1 MGSLVQHRAR
11 LISVPRPALVM
22 YATVRARLRA
32 SEFGMT
38 ALAIGVGVLAG
49 LCVAV
54 MTSVVNAAHMRIF
67 GIPFDVRLSA
77 AERVTPLAAFGGPMA
92 GGLLLGAIDLWLTRR
107 KAPPAVDP
115 VEANALRGG
124 RMSLRQSLLVAMQT
138 VISNGCGASVG
149 LEAGYAQIGAG
160 VASYLGVRS
169 RLRRQDLRMLV
180 GCGAGGAIAAA
191 FGAPL
196 TGAFYAFELII
207 GAYSLANAI
216 PVFAATLAASLTTQ
230 AIIGAPY
237 DITAPAVA
245 PLTFLDYG
253 ALIGLGLV
261 AAAVGVGAMRVAALI
276 ERAFRWAIRWRLVR
290 PVVGGLMVGSMAL
303 YSPQVLGAGH
313 GALGLDFYWPMT
325 VRELTILIALKLFA
339 CLVSLA
345 SGFRG
350 GLFFAS
356 LFVGSLVGKLYS
368 IGVDALA
375 PSMGLETTA
384 CVLVGM
390 GALSAAIVGGP
401 LTMTFLVLEST
412 GNLGVAGGVLAASIA
427 TTLAVR
433 ATFGYSFTT
442 WRLHLRG
449 ETIRGGQDVGWL
461 RDLTVGRMMVRSPPV
476 FPAEHSVRAFR
487 EAYPI
492 GSANVV
498 VAIGE
503 DGRYQGLIHVA
514 EAHALPL
521 ENGDDGGPA
530 SAVAHVPATVL
541 HPDQDIGV
549 ALEAFD
555 AAHADTLAVTARGTD
570 QVLGTLGEAYAA
582 RRYAQETNLTM
593 KGVLG
598 GG

>member
-1 MGSLVQHRAR
+1 MGSLVRRRVR
-11 LISVPRPALVM
+11 LISLPRPALIVL
-22 YATVRARLRA
+22 ATVRARLRA

-38 ALAIGVGVLAG
+38 TLAIGVGVLAG

-54 MTSVVNAAHMRIF
+54 MTSVVNVAHVRIY

-77 AERVTPLAAFGGPMA
+77 AERVSPLAAFGAPML
-92 GGLLLGAIDLWLTRR
+92 GGLLLGAIDVWLARR

-124 RMSLRQSLLVAMQT
+124 RMSLRQSLLVAAQT
-138 VISNGCGASVG
+138 VISNGAGASVG

-245 PLTFLDYG
+245 PLTFPDFG

-276 ERAFRWAIRWRLVR
+276 ERAFRWAIRWRLIR
-290 PVVGGLMVGSMAL
+290 PIVGGLMVGLMAL
-303 YSPQVLGAGH
+303 YTPQVLGAGH
-313 GALGLDFYWPMT
+313 GALRLDFYWPLSAK
-325 VRELTILIALKLFA
+325 ELAILIALKLLA

-356 LFVGSLVGKLYS
+356 LFVGSLLGKLYS
-368 IGVDALA
+368 IGVDMLA
-375 PSMGLETTA
+375 PWMGLETTA

-390 GALSAAIVGGP
+390 SALSAAIVGGP

-412 GNLGVAGGVLAASIA
+412 GNLGVAGGALAASIA

-476 FPAEHSVRAFR
+476 FAADQSVRAFR
-487 EAYPI
+487 EAYPV

-503 DGRYQGLIHVA
+503 DGRYKGLIHVA

-521 ENGDDGGPA
+521 ENGDDGGPV
-530 SAVAHVPATVL
+530 SAVAHAPATVL
-541 HPDQDIGV
+541 HLDQDIGV
-549 ALEAFD
+549 ALEAFE
-555 AAHADTLAVTARGTD
+555 AAHTDTLAVTARGTD

-582 RRYAQETNLTM
+582 RRYAQETNLAM

>member
-1 MGSLVQHRAR
+1 MSIPVERRAR
-11 LISVPRPALVM
+11 LITVPRPALI
-22 YATVRARLRA
+22 ALASLRARLRA
-32 SEFGMT
+32 SEFGMA
-38 ALAIGVGVLAG
+38 ALATGVGVLAG
-49 LCVAV
+49 LCVAA
-54 MTSVVNAAHMRIF
+54 MTKIVNVAHVAIF
-67 GIPFDVRLSA
+67 GIPFDVHLSA
-77 AERVTPLAAFGGPMA
+77 AQSVAPLAAFGAPML
-92 GGLLLGAIDLWLTRR
+92 GGLILGAIDAWLARK

-124 RMSLRQSLLVAMQT
+124 RMSLSQSLLVATQT

-245 PLTFLDYG
+245 PLTFPHYG
-253 ALIGLGLV
+253 ALILLGLV

-276 ERAFRWAIRWRLVR
+276 ERAFRAAIPWRLVR
-290 PVVGGLMVGSMAL
+290 PVAGGAMVGAMAL
-303 YSPQVLGAGH
+303 YTPQVLGAGH

-325 VRELTILIALKLFA
+325 AAELTILIVLKLFA

-356 LFVGSLVGKLYS
+356 LFVGSLLGKLYA
-368 IGVDALA
+368 IGIDAVA
-375 PSMGLETTA
+375 PSMNLETTA

-412 GNLGVAGGVLAASIA
+412 GNLGIAGGVLAASIA
-427 TTLAVR
+427 TSLAVR

-461 RDLTVGRMMVRSPPV
+461 RELTVGRMMVPSPPV
-476 FPAEHSVRAFR
+476 FPVEGALRAFC
-487 EAYPI
+487 EAYPL
-492 GSANVV
+492 GSANIV
-498 VAIGE
+498 VAVGE
-503 DGRYQGLIHVA
+503 DGRYEGLIHVP
-514 EAHALPL
+514 EAHALSI
-521 ENGDDGGPA
+521 ENGGEG
-530 SAVAHVPATVL
+530 STIRGVTHLPATIL
-541 HPDQDIGV
+541 HPDDDVRTALDRFGV
-549 ALEAFD
+549 AET
-555 AAHADTLAVTARGTD
+555 DTLAVAERGTG
-570 QVLGTLGEAYAA
+570 QVLGTLNEAYAA
-582 RRYAQETNLTM
+582 RRYAQETNLAM

>member
-11 LISVPRPALVM
+11 LFSVPRPALIVL
-22 YATVRARLRA
+22 ATVRARLRA

-49 LCVAV
+49 LCVAA

>member
-1 MGSLVQHRAR
+1 MGPLVERRAR
-11 LISVPRPALVM
+11 LISVPRPALIVL
-22 YATVRARLRA
+22 ATVRARLRA
-32 SEFGMT
+32 SEFGMP
-38 ALAIGVGVLAG
+38 ALAAGVGVLAG

-54 MTSVVNAAHMRIF
+54 MTTLVNFAHMRIY

-77 AERVTPLAAFGGPMA
+77 AERVAPLAAFGAPML
-92 GGLLLGAIDLWLTRR
+92 GGLLLGAIDVWLTRS

-124 RMSLRQSLLVAMQT
+124 RMSLRQSLLVATQT

-169 RLRRQDLRMLV
+169 RLRRQDLRILV

-216 PVFAATLAASLTTQ
+216 PVFAATLAAALTTQ

-237 DITAPAVA
+237 DITSPPVP

-276 ERAFRWAIRWRLVR
+276 ERAFRAVIRWRLIR

-303 YSPQVLGAGH
+303 YTPQVLGAGH
-313 GALGLDFYWPMT
+313 GALGLDFYWPMSA
-325 VRELTILIALKLFA
+325 RELAILIALKLFA

-356 LFVGSLVGKLYS
+356 LFVGSLLGKLYS

-476 FPAEHSVRAFR
+476 FPADQSMRAFR
-487 EAYPI
+487 DAYPI

-514 EAHALPL
+514 EAHALTL
-521 ENGDDGGPA
+521 ENGDDGGPVGA
-530 SAVAHVPATVL
+530 GAHLPATVL
-541 HPDQDIGV
+541 HPDQDIGA

-555 AAHADTLAVTARGTD
+555 VAHADTLAVTARGTD

-582 RRYAQETNLTM
+582 RRYAQETNLAM

>member
-1 MGSLVQHRAR
+1 VGSSSKHGAR
-11 LISVPRPALVM
+11 LISLPRPALIAL
-22 YATVRARLRA
+22 ATVRARLRA
-32 SEFGMT
+32 SEIGMT
-38 ALAIGVGVLAG
+38 LLATGVGALAG
-49 LCVAV
+49 LCVAA
-54 MTSVVNAAHMRIF
+54 MAAVVNAAHMLIY

-77 AERVTPLAAFGGPMA
+77 AERVTPVAAFAAPML
-92 GGLLLGAIDLWLTRR
+92 GGLVLGAIDAWLARR
-107 KAPPAVDP
+107 SVAPAVDP

-124 RMSLRQSLLVAMQT
+124 RMSLGDSVLVATQT
-138 VISNGCGASVG
+138 LISNGCGASVG

-207 GAYSLANAI
+207 GAYSLANAV

-237 DITAPAVA
+237 EIGAPIVA
-245 PLTFLDYG
+245 PLSFPHYG
-253 ALIGLGLV
+253 ALIALGLI
-261 AAAVGVGAMRVAALI
+261 AAAIGVGAMRVAALI
-276 ERAFRWAIRWRLVR
+276 ERGFRAAVPWRLVR
-290 PVVGGLMVGSMAL
+290 PAVGGLIVGAMAL
-303 YSPQVLGAGH
+303 YTPQVLGAGH
-313 GALGLDFYWPMT
+313 GALGLDFYWPLTAM
-325 VRELTILIALKLFA
+325 ELAILIVLKLTA

-368 IGVDALA
+368 IGVDAVA
-375 PSMGLETTA
+375 PGMDLEMIA
-384 CVLVGM
+384 CVLTGM

-401 LTMTFLVLEST
+401 LTVTFLVLEST
-412 GNLGVAGGVLAASIA
+412 GNLGIAGGVLAASIA

-461 RDLTVGRMMVRSPPV
+461 RDLTVARMMIPSPPV
-476 FPAEHSVRAFR
+476 VPADESVRAFC
-487 EAYPI
+487 ETHPL

-498 VAIGE
+498 VAVGE
-503 DGRYQGLIHVA
+503 GGRYQGLIHVP
-514 EAHALPL
+514 EAHALSIPSG
-521 ENGDDGGPA
+521 EDGGPIGA
-530 SAVAHVPATVL
+530 IAHLPATVL
-541 HPDQDIGV
+541 HPDDNIGR
-549 ALEAFD
+549 ALEVFG
-555 AAHADTLAVTARGTD
+555 AAQADTLAVTARGSG
-570 QVLGTLGEAYAA
+570 QVVGTLGEAYAA
-582 RRYAQETNLTM
+582 RRYAQETNLAM